1 MRRATLDLFPAVD
14 QSSDMPSKFSFLP
27 LHRGGSSPCR
37 ALAAALV
44 VMLLACGNAAA
55 ESADDAAGDVADAPS
70 RTDGVAPEL
79 KVAVGEYIADP
90 LAGGPRLL
98 TLIRGADIAELPPEV
113 QVVAADAYLRA
124 GNRRAAERLFEK
136 VVEADAGYPW
146 QDFGNVGMG
155 TVRMMSGDT
164 EAAEQYFGQL
174 EGAGE
179 ASSRV
184 LGNLGMGSALAA
196 SGRFE
201 EAQAAFDK
209 ASAANTVEG
218 QFRQAG
224 QFGSAMS
231 RYGAGDY
238 EGAAKAFEELAAS
251 DPDGPMGQSARY
263 AAARARLALGQ
274 YEEGAEE
281 LRALAAACGD
291 ERRTRRPSRA
301 LRNLDPR
308 AISRSWV
315 KSYRESS
322 WQQLST
328 KDGSMYALDGCA
340 LARATLPAAERND
353 PRLMGATVQRVSV
366 GAAEPAA
373 GPDRTEPRAPRSA
386 QGAPSETSGSGWLPA
401 AVAVLAAAAL
411 ALLWFRRARA

>member
-1 MRRATLDLFPAVD
+1 
-14 QSSDMPSKFSFLP
+14 MPSKFSFLP
-27 LHRGGSSPCR
+27 LHRGGSWPWR

-44 VMLLACGNAAA
+44 VVLLACGNAAA
-55 ESADDAAGDVADAPS
+55 ESPDDAAEVPS
-70 RTDGVAPEL
+70 RTDGVSPEL
-79 KVAVGEYIADP
+79 KIAVGEYIADP

-98 TLIRGADIAELPPEV
+98 TLIRGTDIAELPPEV

-155 TVRMMSGDT
+155 TMRMMAGDT
-164 EAAEQYFGQL
+164 ASAEQYFGQL
-174 EGAGE
+174 EDAGE

-201 EAQAAFDK
+201 EARVAFDK
-209 ASAANTVEG
+209 ASAASTVEG

-281 LRALAAACGD
+281 LRTLAGACGD

-308 AISRSWV
+308 AVSRSWL

-328 KDGSMYALDGCA
+328 RDGSMYALDGCA

-353 PRLMGATVQRVSV
+353 PRLMGATVQRVSIA
-366 GAAEPAA
+366 GAEPA
-373 GPDRTEPRAPRSA
+373 PRTDGSAPRAPRSEPS
-386 QGAPSETSGSGWLPA
+386 APSEAPGTGWLPV

-411 ALLWFRRARA
+411 ALLWFRRSGSRA

>member
-1 MRRATLDLFPAVD
+1 
-14 QSSDMPSKFSFLP
+14 MPPKFSRLP
-27 LHRGGSSPCR
+27 LPRGGSLPCR

-44 VMLLACGNAAA
+44 VVLLACGHAAA
-55 ESADDAAGDVADAPS
+55 ESPDDAADAPS
-70 RTDGVAPEL
+70 RTDGVSPEL
-79 KVAVGEYIADP
+79 KVAVGEYVADP

-98 TLIRGADIAELPPEV
+98 ALIRGSDIAELPPEV

-155 TVRMMSGDT
+155 TIRMMAGDT
-164 EAAEQYFGQL
+164 EGAEQYFGQL

-196 SGRFE
+196 SGRFD

-281 LRALAAACGD
+281 LRALAAACGE

-322 WQQLST
+322 WQRLSAT
-328 KDGSMYALDGCA
+328 GGSMYALDGCA

-353 PRLMGATVQRVSV
+353 PRLMGAAMQRVLV
-366 GAAEPAA
+366 GAAEPA
-373 GPDRTEPRAPRSA
+373 PRTEGSAANAPRSA
-386 QGAPSETSGSGWLPA
+386 PAAPSEAPGTGWLPV

-411 ALLWFRRARA
+411 ALLWFRRAGSRA

>member
-1 MRRATLDLFPAVD
+1 MRRVTLDLFPAVD
-14 QSSDMPSKFSFLP
+14 QSPDMPPKLSPLP
-27 LHRGGSSPCR
+27 QDRGGLLRCR

-44 VMLLACGNAAA
+44 CVLLVCGNAAA
-55 ESADDAAGDVADAPS
+55 ESPGDEAAAPS
-70 RTDGVAPEL
+70 RTDGVSPEL
-79 KVAVGEYIADP
+79 KIAVGEYVADP

-98 TLIRGADIAELPPEV
+98 TLIRGSDITELPPEV

-136 VVEADAGYPW
+136 VVQADAGYPW

-155 TVRMMSGDT
+155 TMRMMSGDT
-164 EAAEQYFGQL
+164 EGAEQYFGQL

-201 EAQAAFDK
+201 EARAAFDK
-209 ASAANTVEG
+209 ASAASTVEG

-263 AAARARLALGQ
+263 AAARARLALGR
-274 YEEGAEE
+274 YDEGAEE
-281 LRALAAACGD
+281 LRALEAACGD
-291 ERRTRRPSRA
+291 ERRTRRPTRA

-308 AISRSWV
+308 AISRSWL

-322 WQQLST
+322 WQQLSA
-328 KDGSMYALDGCA
+328 KGGSMYALDGCA
-340 LARATLPAAERND
+340 LARATLPAAERGD
-353 PRLMGATVQRVSV
+353 PRLMGTAVQRVSV

-411 ALLWFRRARA
+411 ALFWFRRARA